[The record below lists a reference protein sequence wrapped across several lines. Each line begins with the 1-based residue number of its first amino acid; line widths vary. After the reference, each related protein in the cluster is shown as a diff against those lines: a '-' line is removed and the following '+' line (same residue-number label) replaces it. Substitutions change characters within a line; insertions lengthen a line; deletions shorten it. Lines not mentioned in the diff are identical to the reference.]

1 MSMERLSHQIDAY
14 VAWKRE
20 LMREIT
26 RYRGWLERSRLNS
39 PAVEAKLER
48 ALRQLRADHITLAF
62 VGEFSRG
69 KTELIN
75 SLFFAG
81 YGQRM
86 LPSHAGRTTMCP
98 TELFHDPRAER
109 SYIRLL
115 PIETRLAD
123 ASVAQFKRVPRHWV
137 NIPLDTGDPEGMA
150 QAFAQVAKTKALPVE
165 QAIQLGF
172 HPDALEAADE
182 PDQVRVP
189 AWRHA
194 LVNFDHPLL
203 RQGLRILDTPG
214 LNALGSEPELT
225 LSMLPNAQAILFLL
239 SADAGV
245 TASDMEIWQKY
256 IQPLREDGHSSLF
269 AVLNKID
276 VLWDDLSGE
285 RFVQNAIR
293 LIQDGTARQLGL
305 QRGDVLPLSAKQALL
320 AKVRGEP
327 ALLERS
333 RLDRLEALLCER
345 IVAQKE
351 ALLENAVLGQVLGLL
366 HNSQHLL
373 RLRLEK
379 VEEQR
384 ALLDDKQRDSGQL
397 LFELTAKTKD
407 DHGRHHRRLL
417 NLKTNQR
424 LLQHQGATLRET
436 IRSERMEQ
444 HLQKVRRNL
453 NGSLTTVGINQ
464 AILAF
469 FRAVEHDLDNLEHEA
484 GMANRM
490 VAAIYRRHNE
500 ENPLYALDAPQL
512 RVQRYQRELLQ
523 LKKKGDQF
531 RLQLK
536 TVLTEQRLLTR
547 RFFATLVQEVVGL
560 HQRLREETERWA
572 NDALMPLMQHTLE
585 NKQLLESHML
595 RLKGLAQETQQVRPG
610 LRRVR
615 RGIAGTV
622 ARSRR
627 HPPPVAPPLAP
638 AAPGQGGQPARLA
651 ARLTPLPRRSP
662 ARLPLGATL
671 FRLAPS
677 FVREQGRCPQSSPTT
692 PSVWSPPRRCTST
705 NRSS

>member
-333 RLDRLEALLCER
+333 RLDRLEALL
-345 IVAQKE
+345 
-351 ALLENAVLGQVLGLL
+351 ENSVLGQVLGLL

-595 RLKGLAQETQQVRPG
+595 RLKGLARRPSRYASAARPSPG
-610 LRRVR
+610 SPGNCRNSCAKPATSSASCAAPRPCSAR
-615 RGIAGTV
+615 PRWSTCP
-622 ARSRR
+622 ARS
-627 HPPPVAPPLAP
+627 APDPAP
-638 AAPGQGGQPARLA
+638 TARASALA
-651 ARLTPLPRRSP
+651 AGGDAL
-662 ARLPLGATL
+662 
-671 FRLAPS
+671 
-677 FVREQGRCPQSSPTT
+677 
-692 PSVWSPPRRCTST
+692 
-705 NRSS
+705 